1 MLTRRIP
8 YEIDELETVHANQIR
23 QLNFLKD
30 RNKTFMGWWKNQF
43 TNAQSER
50 LELDGM
56 IVKQIL
62 EHLRAHPMPKVRLQ
76 YIYSIPHDIV
86 REWYALAF
94 PKANGWK
101 NQARVS
107 IAVGPFI
114 RSTHFGPAGFNG

>member
-8 YEIDELETVHANQIR
+8 YEIDELETVLANRIR

-30 RNKTFMGWWKNQF
+30 RNKTLMGRVKNQF
-43 TNAQSER
+43 TNAQPER

-76 YIYSIPHDIV
+76 YIHSIPHDIV

-94 PKANGWK
+94 RQGEWLEEPGK
-101 NQARVS
+101 S
-107 IAVGPFI
+107 
-114 RSTHFGPAGFNG
+114 